1 MPIESVFSI
10 SGRGTVATGKIERG
24 IVKIND
30 VLEVLG
36 NNETKEVTCLGI
48 EMFHKSKEEGVAGEN
63 VGLLLKGVRRN
74 NIRRGQVVAKPD
86 TMELSRTFDCNIYI
100 LSFVEGGR
108 TTAIFNNFKPQ
119 FFFRTADVTGTML
132 IDLPENGENSDMLL
146 PGDNAK
152 ITVNL
157 ISS

>member
-1 MPIESVFSI
+1 
-10 SGRGTVATGKIERG
+10 
-24 IVKIND
+24 
-30 VLEVLG
+30 
-36 NNETKEVTCLGI
+36 
-48 EMFHKSKEEGVAGEN
+48 MFHKSKEEGVAGEN

-157 ISS
+157 ISSWPLEVGLRFAIREGQKTVGAGVVTNIYS